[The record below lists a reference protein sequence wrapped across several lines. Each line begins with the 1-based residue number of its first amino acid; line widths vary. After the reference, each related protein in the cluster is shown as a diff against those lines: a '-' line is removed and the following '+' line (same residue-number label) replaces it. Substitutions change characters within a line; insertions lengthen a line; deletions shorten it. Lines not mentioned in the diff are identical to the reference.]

1 MDEMNETER
10 TDTDE
15 TPQYTAPTISDY
27 GDLIELTAAGATGG
41 HLDGTYYYG
50 DTGGFISSAP

>member
-1 MDEMNETER
+1 MDDMNETER

-15 TPQYTAPTISDY
+15 TLQYMAPTISDY
-27 GDLIELTAAGATGG
+27 GDLIELTAAGATGT

-50 DTGGFISSAP
+50 DTGGFLSSAP